1 MNKSTASYRAKK
13 SLGQNFLHDN
23 NIIEKIVRQAH
34 ILPKDFVVE
43 IGPGL
48 GALTTKI
55 LPIVGKLNVVE
66 YDSNI
71 IPILQENCLDL
82 GELVIHHHDILKFN
96 LRDLITEEQQKI
108 KLIGNLP
115 YNISSP
121 LIFHL
126 LKSAEYIRDMHFML
140 QKEMVQRICATPDNK
155 NYGRLSIMI
164 QYFCQAEALFIV
176 PPAAFTPAPKVDS
189 QIIRLTPYENPP
201 HAAKNFDLFAQ
212 IVKAAFAQR
221 RKTLKNTLK
230 QLVNRATLEKAGI
243 NPSARAET
251 ITLESFVKLSNIV
264 EEL

>member
-1 MNKSTASYRAKK
+1 MKSNTTAYRAKK
-13 SLGQNFLHDN
+13 SLGQNFLHN
-23 NIIEKIVRQAH
+23 NNVIEKIIRQAH

-55 LPIVGKLNVVE
+55 LPIVGKLNVIE
-66 YDSNI
+66 YDHNI
-71 IPILQENCLDL
+71 IPILQKNCLDL
-82 GELVIHHHDILKFN
+82 GELIVHHHDILKYN
-96 LRDLITEEQQKI
+96 LSNLITEEQQKI

-126 LKSAEYIRDMHFML
+126 LNYAQHIQNMHFML
-140 QKEMVQRICATPDNK
+140 QKEMVQRICAAPDNK

-164 QYFCQAEALFIV
+164 QYFCQTEALFIV
-176 PPAAFTPAPKVDS
+176 PPTAFTPAPKVDS

-201 HAAKNFDLFAQ
+201 HLAKNFDLFAQ

-221 RKTLKNTLK
+221 RKTLRNTLK
-230 QLVNRATLEKAGI
+230 QLVNSETLEKAGI

-264 EEL
+264 EDL